1 MRSFIYS
8 WVLFAV
14 HYAFACRAL
23 VFWATAA
30 FASRAPAVTPV
41 NLRGGPKRQ
50 AKKRAARREA
60 RQERAKSSV
69 PKKKKP
75 KPFRATTAVKSQ
87 ARKAI
92 GMPAP
97 VRREESTKR
106 RKKEKHP
113 PTLGKLLTEGE

>member
-23 VFWATAA
+23 VFLATAA

-60 RQERAKSSV
+60 RQKEKRAACRKRKSRSRSV
-69 PKKKKP
+69 PP
-75 KPFRATTAVKSQ
+75 LP
-87 ARKAI
+87 
-92 GMPAP
+92 
-97 VRREESTKR
+97 
-106 RKKEKHP
+106 
-113 PTLGKLLTEGE
+113 